1 MNKFSKTLLASSLFA
16 SAGAHAAAFQLA
28 EVSTSGLGTAYA
40 GNAAVA
46 DNASVVANNP
56 ALMTQFKQAE
66 MSAGGVLVQAD
77 VDINGTL
84 AGTVNA
90 SHNNIIPKAVIP
102 NLYFV
107 TPIND
112 RFAMGAG
119 MNVNYGL
126 KSRFS
131 PDYSTGVYGGNTRLS
146 AINFNLSGAYNLGY
160 GLSIGAGLNAIYS
173 DAEIIRHLGV
183 GGKLL
188 NSRLGAAASNPRVQ
202 AALAANPVL
211 AAQLNSAA
219 KTLAQMDNHTEVSR
233 LSGDEWSL
241 GWNAGIAYDINENN
255 RIGAAYHSAVN
266 VKFKGQ
272 YSNNF
277 PTAFNSLLPQLSVLG
292 IQAPVTQATGGQEIP
307 GNLTLHLPAYWE
319 ISTYHKMT
327 DRLAMQFSYKRTEWE
342 KFKSLD
348 AYGNAGNTLFSKA
361 ENYNDASRVA
371 LGVSYDVNEALTL
384 RAGIAY
390 DETASITSPSISI
403 PDTDRTWY
411 SVGATYRFT
420 PNLSTDFG
428 FAHLRGSHNTFTEGS
443 AVFNVKSR
451 ANLYGLNLNY
461 KF

>member
-66 MSAGGVLVQAD
+66 MSAGGVLVHAD

-90 SHNNIIPKAVIP
+90 SHNNIIPKAVVP

-131 PDYSTGVYGGNTRLS
+131 PDYSAGVYGGNTRLS

-188 NSRLGAAASNPRVQ
+188 NSRLGAAAANPRVQ

-266 VKFKGQ
+266 VKV
-272 YSNNF
+272 N
-277 PTAFNSLLPQLSVLG
+277 
-292 IQAPVTQATGGQEIP
+292 IQITSQ
-307 GNLTLHLPAYWE
+307 LHLMPY
-319 ISTYHKMT
+319 YHN
-327 DRLAMQFSYKRTEWE
+327 F
-342 KFKSLD
+342 
-348 AYGNAGNTLFSKA
+348 
-361 ENYNDASRVA
+361 
-371 LGVSYDVNEALTL
+371 
-384 RAGIAY
+384 
-390 DETASITSPSISI
+390 
-403 PDTDRTWY
+403 
-411 SVGATYRFT
+411 
-420 PNLSTDFG
+420 
-428 FAHLRGSHNTFTEGS
+428 
-443 AVFNVKSR
+443 
-451 ANLYGLNLNY
+451 LY
-461 KF
+461 